1 MAVDKCGNG
10 SKRLFFR
17 PQSLTL
23 TLLFLLTAIRV
34 QTTEDLEA
42 MVEELEEE
50 DEDAPMVR
58 NLDETAS
65 IGVCIHS

>member
-1 MAVDKCGNG
+1 M
-10 SKRLFFR
+10 FI
-17 PQSLTL
+17 L
-23 TLLFLLTAIRV
+23 TLLFLLTAICE
-34 QTTEDLEA
+34 QTEDVEA